1 MHIYRNSELFR
12 FANRI
17 NLEIQ
22 AFGKAK
28 ISPPL
33 VGQVMT
39 PVFSRLYYINAG
51 SFIITDNDSEAY
63 RLESGKWY
71 LIPAQYSFD
80 YQCHESMEHVYFHIR
95 LYDYDGTDL
104 LRFCKRPLCLTDDSM
119 FDSQL
124 IDRCLR
130 SNLLTDGLLLKQKVF
145 DVVLHLP
152 CANIYQAES
161 FYAAFH
167 HRDCTKCFCFQKHIN
182 KAFQKRAFH
191 VCE

>member
-28 ISPPL
+28 ISPPWA
-33 VGQVMT
+33 GQVMT

-80 YQCHESMEHVYFHIR
+80 Y
-95 LYDYDGTDL
+95 
-104 LRFCKRPLCLTDDSM
+104 P
-119 FDSQL
+119 
-124 IDRCLR
+124 
-130 SNLLTDGLLLKQKVF
+130 
-145 DVVLHLP
+145 
-152 CANIYQAES
+152 
-161 FYAAFH
+161 
-167 HRDCTKCFCFQKHIN
+167 
-182 KAFQKRAFH
+182 
-191 VCE
+191 